1 MPNRAKR
8 SLKLI
13 SFEERI
19 NSWVRWAVLFLA
31 LLLVT
36 LRPQA
41 MSGHYL
47 GLYLTLGI
55 AALYN
60 LLVFFA
66 GRTILKFLRAF
77 WASLTFDLIFATLL
91 IAFTLGSGSQFF
103 YLYYLTIFLAAVS
116 GNRQSALKVTL
127 LASGMY
133 FLALLWRNEL
143 SWDQYFLYDLLFK
156 IGLLSLTAFWAGLLS
171 DQQKKWRLQNQE
183 LCQIADEWTKTASDI
198 QSAALFGMGALLSS
212 SRNIEETLNLTL
224 DAVQDLLQADRC
236 SILLL
241 DHNTNELVLRAS
253 RGIRAGAVG
262 KLRLKSDQGIA
273 GEVLRTG
280 QPLNVPDTDKEPL
293 FVPSPKHYN
302 NKIRSMLVVPLIIRD
317 KRIGVINISEVKS
330 NRKFSESELSAM
342 VLVANYTAVALENAG
357 IMEEKEKEATT
368 DGLTGLYNYRY
379 FIDDF
384 GRRLEQWQKDKIVI
398 SLIWLDLDFFKEYND
413 NFGHLKGSE
422 ILKRLGDIMKTAIG
436 LETAVCFRY
445 GGDEFAVILPGLT
458 KSEAVEK
465 AEKIRHSIYN
475 TEFAERR
482 PGGKQLSASIGVVT
496 CPDDG
501 QEYRALIEK
510 ADQAMYFAKEQGK
523 NRVAYWDRAK
533 IRLNGRSEHKA
544 NK

>member
-8 SLKLI
+8 AIHII
-13 SFEERI
+13 SFEEKI
-19 NSWVRWAVLFLA
+19 SSWVRWAVLFLA

-41 MSGHYL
+41 MAGHYL
-47 GLYLTLGI
+47 GLYLTLGL

-66 GRTILKFLRAF
+66 GRRMLKFLRAF
-77 WASLTFDLIFATLL
+77 WASLVFDLIFASLL
-91 IAFTLGSGSQFF
+91 IAFTLGSASQFF
-103 YLYYLTIFLAAVS
+103 YLYYLAIFMAAVS
-116 GNRQSALKVTL
+116 SNRQAALKVTV

-133 FLALLWRNEL
+133 FLALIWRGEL

-171 DQQKKWRLQNQE
+171 DQQKKWRMRNQE

-241 DHNTNELVLRAS
+241 DHDSNELVLRAS

-262 KLRLKSDQGIA
+262 KLRLRSDQGIA

-293 FVPSPKHYN
+293 FVPSPKNYHN
-302 NKIRSMLVVPLIIRD
+302 RIRSMLVVPLIIRG

-368 DGLTGLYNYRY
+368 DGLTGLHNYRY
-379 FIDDF
+379 FIEEF
-384 GRRLEQWQKDKIVI
+384 GRRLEYCQKKQAMV

-422 ILKRLGDIMKTAIG
+422 ILKRLGEILKSAVG
-436 LETAVCFRY
+436 LEGAIYFRY
-445 GGDEFAVILPGLT
+445 GGDEFAVILPGIA
-458 KSEAVEK
+458 SDQAVEK
-465 AEKIRHSIYN
+465 AESIRHSIYH
-475 TEFAERR
+475 TEFAERK
-482 PGGKQLSASIGVVT
+482 PGGKQLSASIGVVS
-496 CPDDG
+496 CPADG
-501 QEYRALIEK
+501 HEYRALIEK
-510 ADQAMYFAKEQGK
+510 ADQAMYHAKEKGK
-523 NRVAYWDRAK
+523 NQVAFWQDDK
-533 IRLNGRSEHKA
+533 IIIYRRKE
-544 NK
+544 

>member
-8 SLKLI
+8 ALRLI

-19 NSWVRWAVLFLA
+19 AGWVRWAVLFLA

-36 LRPQA
+36 LRPQDMA
-41 MSGHYL
+41 GHYL
-47 GLYLTLGI
+47 GLYLTLGL

-66 GRTILKFLRAF
+66 GRRILKFLRAF
-77 WASLTFDLIFATLL
+77 WVSLVFDLIFASLL

-103 YLYYLTIFLAAVS
+103 YLYYLAIFMAAVS
-116 GNRQSALKVTL
+116 GNRQSALKVTV

-133 FLALLWRNEL
+133 FLAMLWRGEL

-171 DQQKKWRLQNQE
+171 DQQKKWRLHNQE
-183 LCQIADEWTKTASDI
+183 LSRLADEWTKTASDI

-241 DHNTNELVLRAS
+241 DRDSNELVLRAS

-280 QPLNVPDTDKEPL
+280 QPFNVPDTDKEPL
-293 FVPSPKHYN
+293 FVPSPKNYHN
-302 NKIRSMLVVPLIIRD
+302 RIRSMLVVPLIIHD
-317 KRIGVINISEVKS
+317 KRIGVINISEVRS
-330 NRKFSESELSAM
+330 SRKFSQSELSAIM
-342 VLVANYTAVALENAG
+342 LVANYTAVALENAG

-368 DGLTGLYNYRY
+368 DGLTGLHNYRY
-379 FIDDF
+379 FIDEF
-384 GRRLEQWQKDKIVI
+384 GRQLEHGHKKIV
-398 SLIWLDLDFFKEYND
+398 SLIWLDLDFFKDYND

-422 ILKRLGDIMKTAIG
+422 ILKRLGEILKS
-436 LETAVCFRY
+436 AVGAEEAVYFRY
-445 GGDEFAVILPGLT
+445 GGDEFAVILPGIAN
-458 KSEAVEK
+458 EQAVEK
-465 AEKIRHSIYN
+465 AEKIRYSIYS
-475 TEFAERR
+475 TEFAERK
-482 PGGKQLSASIGVVT
+482 PGGKQLSASIGVVS

-510 ADQAMYFAKEQGK
+510 ADQAMYHAKENGK
-523 NRVAYWDRAK
+523 NRVAFWQDDK
-533 IRLNGRSEHKA
+533 IIINRRRE
-544 NK
+544 

>member
-8 SLKLI
+8 AIHII
-13 SFEERI
+13 SFEEKL
-19 NSWVRWAVLFLA
+19 SGWVRWAVLFLA

-36 LRPQA
+36 LRPQDLA
-41 MSGHYL
+41 GHYL
-47 GLYLTLGI
+47 GLYLTLGL

-66 GRTILKFLRAF
+66 GRKMLKFLRAF
-77 WASLTFDLIFATLL
+77 WVSLVFDLVFASLL
-91 IAFTLGSGSQFF
+91 IAFTMGAQSQFF

-116 GNRQSALKVTL
+116 GNRQAALKVTV

-133 FLALLWRNEL
+133 FLALIWRGEL

-171 DQQKKWRLQNQE
+171 DQQKRWRLRNQE

-241 DHNTNELVLRAS
+241 DHDTNELVLRAS
-253 RGIRAGAVG
+253 RGVRAGAVG

-293 FVPSPKHYN
+293 FVPSPKHYHN
-302 NKIRSMLVVPLIIRD
+302 RIRSMLVVPLIIRD
-317 KRIGVINISEVKS
+317 RRIGVINISEVKS
-330 NRKFSESELSAM
+330 NRKFSESELAAM

-357 IMEEKEKEATT
+357 ILEEKEKEATT
-368 DGLTGLYNYRY
+368 DGLTGLHNYRY
-379 FIDDF
+379 FIEEF
-384 GRRLEQWQKDKIVI
+384 GRRLEHWQKKQAMV

-422 ILKRLGDIMKTAIG
+422 ILKRLGDIMKTAVG
-436 LETAVCFRY
+436 VKEAVYFRY
-445 GGDEFAVILPGLT
+445 GGDEFAVILPGVENQT
-458 KSEAVEK
+458 AVEK
-465 AEKIRHSIYN
+465 AESVRHSIYH
-475 TEFAERR
+475 TEFAERK
-482 PGGKQLSASIGVVT
+482 PGGKQLSASIGVVS
-496 CPDDG
+496 CPADG

-510 ADQAMYFAKEQGK
+510 ADQAMYHAKERGK
-523 NRVAYWDRAK
+523 NQVAFWQDDK
-533 IRLNGRSEHKA
+533 IIIYRRKE
-544 NK
+544 

>member
-8 SLKLI
+8 SLKFI

-19 NSWVRWAVLFLA
+19 SSWVRWAVLFLA

-36 LRPQA
+36 LRPQDMA
-41 MSGHYL
+41 GHYL
-47 GLYLTLGI
+47 GLYLILGI

-66 GRTILKFLRAF
+66 GKRMLKFLRAF
-77 WASLTFDLIFATLL
+77 WASLVFDLIFATLL
-91 IAFTLGSGSQFF
+91 IAFTLGAESQFF
-103 YLYYLTIFLAAVS
+103 YLYYLAIFLAAVS
-116 GNRQSALKVTL
+116 GNRQSALKATV

-133 FLALLWRNEL
+133 FLVLWWRNEL

-156 IGLLSLTAFWAGLLS
+156 IGLLSLTAFWTGLLS
-171 DQQKKWRLQNQE
+171 DQQKKWRLRNQE
-183 LCQIADEWTKTASDI
+183 LSDIAEEWTKTASDI
-198 QSAALFGMGALLSS
+198 QSAALFGIGALLSS

-241 DHNTNELVLRAS
+241 DRDSNELVLRAS
-253 RGIRAGAVG
+253 RGVRAGAVG

-293 FVPSPKHYN
+293 FVPSPKHYH
-302 NKIRSMLVVPLIIRD
+302 NKIRAMLVIPLIIRD
-317 KRIGVINISEVKS
+317 KKIGVINISEVRS

-342 VLVANYTAVALENAG
+342 MLVANYTAVALENAG

-368 DGLTGLYNYRY
+368 DGLTGLHNYRF
-379 FIDDF
+379 FIDEFD
-384 GRRLEQWQKDKIVI
+384 RQLERWQKKETVV

-422 ILKRLGDIMKTAIG
+422 ILKRLGGIMNAAVGIEEAIY
-436 LETAVCFRY
+436 FRY
-445 GGDEFAVILPGLT
+445 GGDEFAVVLPGIIN
-458 KSEAVEK
+458 SEAVEG
-465 AEKIRHSIYN
+465 AENIRNSIYN
-475 TEFAERR
+475 TEFAERK

-510 ADQAMYFAKEQGK
+510 ADQAMYHAKENGK
-523 NRVAYWDRAK
+523 NQVAFWQGDK
-533 IRLNGRSEHKA
+533 IIINRRKE
-544 NK
+544 

>member
-1 MPNRAKR
+1 MPKR
-8 SLKLI
+8 STKIFRLS

-19 NSWVRWAVLFLA
+19 ATWVRWAVLFLA
-31 LLLVT
+31 ILFVA

-41 MSGHYL
+41 IDDHFL
-47 GLYLTLGI
+47 GLYLTLGA

-60 LLVFFA
+60 ILVVFA
-66 GRTILKFLRAF
+66 GKRLLRFLTKL
-77 WASLTFDLIFATLL
+77 WISLIFDLLFATLL
-91 IAFTLGSGSQFF
+91 VAFTLGAESQFF
-103 YLYYLTIFLAAVS
+103 YIYYLTIFLAAIC
-116 GNRQSALKVTL
+116 GNRQTALKVTI
-127 LASGMY
+127 LASALYGA
-133 FLALLWRNEL
+133 ALLWRGEF
-143 SWDQYFLYDLLFK
+143 SWDQAFLYDLFFK

-171 DQQKKWRLQNQE
+171 DQQRSWYLRNQE
-183 LCQIADEWTKTASDI
+183 LSDIAEEWTKTASDI
-198 QSAALFGMGALLSS
+198 QSAALFGIGALLSS

-241 DHNTNELVLRAS
+241 DHDSNELVLRAS
-253 RGIRAGAVG
+253 RGVRAGAVG

-293 FVPSPKHYN
+293 FVPSPKHYH
-302 NKIRSMLVVPLIIRD
+302 NKIRAMLVIPLIIRD
-317 KRIGVINISEVKS
+317 KRIGVINISEVRS

-342 VLVANYTAVALENAG
+342 MLVANYTAVALENAG

-368 DGLTGLYNYRY
+368 DGLTGLHNYRF
-379 FIDDF
+379 FIDEF
-384 GRRLEQWQKDKIVI
+384 GRRLEHCQKKQARV

-422 ILKRLGDIMKTAIG
+422 ILKRLGGIMSK
-436 LETAVCFRY
+436 AVGMEKAVFFRY
-445 GGDEFAVILPGLT
+445 GGDEFAVILPEIRNAQALE
-458 KSEAVEK
+458 S
-465 AEKIRHSIYN
+465 AENIRHSIYN
-475 TEFAERR
+475 TEFAERK

-510 ADQAMYFAKEQGK
+510 ADQAMYHAKENGK
-523 NRVAYWDRAK
+523 NQVAFWQDNR
-533 IRLNGRSEHKA
+533 IIINRRRE
-544 NK
+544 

>member
-8 SLKLI
+8 AIHII
-13 SFEERI
+13 SFEEKLS
-19 NSWVRWAVLFLA
+19 SWVRWAVLFLA

-41 MSGHYL
+41 MAGHYL
-47 GLYLTLGI
+47 GLYLTLGL

-66 GRTILKFLRAF
+66 GRRMLKILRAL
-77 WASLTFDLIFATLL
+77 WVSLVFDLVFATLL
-91 IAFTLGSGSQFF
+91 IAFTLGAQSQFF
-103 YLYYLTIFLAAVS
+103 YLYYLTIFMAAVS
-116 GNRQSALKVTL
+116 SNRQAALKVTV

-133 FLALLWRNEL
+133 FLALIWRGEL

-171 DQQKKWRLQNQE
+171 DQQKRWRLRNQE

-241 DHNTNELVLRAS
+241 DHDSNELVLRAS
-253 RGIRAGAVG
+253 RGVRAGAVG

-293 FVPSPKHYN
+293 FVPSPKHYHN
-302 NKIRSMLVVPLIIRD
+302 RIRSMLVVPLIIRD
-317 KRIGVINISEVKS
+317 RRIGVINISEVKS
-330 NRKFSESELSAM
+330 NRKFNQSELAAM
-342 VLVANYTAVALENAG
+342 TLVASYTAVALENAG
-357 IMEEKEKEATT
+357 ILEEKEKEATT
-368 DGLTGLYNYRY
+368 DGLTGLHNYRY
-379 FIDDF
+379 FIEEF
-384 GRRLEQWQKDKIVI
+384 GRRLEHWQKKQAIV

-422 ILKRLGDIMKTAIG
+422 ILKRLGDIMI
-436 LETAVCFRY
+436 TAVGVKEAVYFRY
-445 GGDEFAVILPGLT
+445 GGDEFAVILPGVENQT
-458 KSEAVEK
+458 AVEK
-465 AEKIRHSIYN
+465 AESIRHSIYH
-475 TEFAERR
+475 TEFAERK
-482 PGGKQLSASIGVVT
+482 PGGKQLSASIGVVN
-496 CPDDG
+496 CPADG

-510 ADQAMYFAKEQGK
+510 ADQAMYHAKEKGK
-523 NRVAYWDRAK
+523 NQVAFWQDDK
-533 IRLNGRSEHKA
+533 IIIYRRKE
-544 NK
+544 